1 METLKMGMTGDA
13 VKALQTLI
21 NTATGAGLKP
31 DGVFGKVTL
40 NAVVLF
46 QSKHKLTMTG
56 AVDDATYAAL
66 EAAASEAK
74 APIKEAAA
82 PTPAPAPAPQKQTAE
97 VISVALL
104 KQLFPAVGIEAH
116 AQAINAAL
124 ARFEINTPKRL
135 ACFLANVIV
144 ESRGLTVLTE
154 NLNYSA
160 AGLATTWP
168 TLYAHNGAPNAMAN
182 SLARRADKIANYTYA
197 NKNGNGSVDSG
208 DGWKYRGRGPI
219 MVTFRNNYRAYGKVL
234 GIDLVNNPDL
244 VATVDIGFLVA
255 CCHWHENNIN
265 RYADV
270 LDFDGVCDVINGG
283 RKTSKYGDAIG
294 FVDRNAAFQK
304 IRKYFSI

>member
-21 NTATGAGLKP
+21 NTATGTDLKP

-40 NAVVLF
+40 NAVALF

-66 EAAASEAK
+66 QAAASEAK
-74 APIKEAAA
+74 APVKEPSA
-82 PTPAPAPAPQKQTAE
+82 PAPAPAPAPQKSASE
-97 VISVALL
+97 VITTALL
-104 KQLFPAVGIEAH
+104 KQLFPSVGIESH
-116 AQAINAAL
+116 AQAINSAL
-124 ARFEINTPKRL
+124 ARFDINTPKRL
-135 ACFLANVIV
+135 ACFLANVMV

-182 SLARRADKIANYTYA
+182 ALARRPDKIANYTYA

-208 DGWKYRGRGPI
+208 DGWKYRGRGPN
-219 MVTFRNNYRAYGKVL
+219 MVTFRNNYEAYGKEL
-234 GIDLVNNPDL
+234 GLDLVGNPDQ
-244 VATVDIGFLVA
+244 VATIDIGFLVS
-255 CCHWHENNIN
+255 CCHWHLNNIN
-265 RYADV
+265 KFADI
-270 LDFDGVCDVINGG
+270 LDFDGVCDMINIG
-283 RKTSKYGDAIG
+283 RKTTKFGDAIG

-304 IRKYFSI
+304 LRKVFNV